1 MRKSRRIDESSGAH
15 KGKSLPIARIFA
27 HNKSGIVP
35 GRDLFMPPD
44 LDNIDMNILTLL
56 QQDASLSTAEVA
68 DRVGVS
74 QSPCWRRIQRLRDD
88 GFIKATVALV
98 DCHKLG
104 FHMKIFAQIKMV
116 RQSDQERKEFVRQI
130 NEIPEIV
137 ECYAI
142 FGEMDALMK
151 IVAPDVM
158 WYQEFMFSVLMK
170 LPGVQDVRSIMTLLE
185 AKSTNCIPLKIR
197 KFR

>member
-1 MRKSRRIDESSGAH
+1 MSPE
-15 KGKSLPIARIFA
+15 
-27 HNKSGIVP
+27 
-35 GRDLFMPPD
+35 
-44 LDNIDMNILTLL
+44 LDGIDMKILALL

-74 QSPCWRRIQRLRDD
+74 QSPCWRRIQRLREE
-88 GFIKATVALV
+88 GFIKATVAII

-104 FHMKIFAQIKMV
+104 LNMRVFAQMRIA
-116 RQSDQERKEFVRQI
+116 RLTEEERKEFSRQI
-130 NEIPEIV
+130 NDIPEIV
-137 ECYAI
+137 ECYAV
-142 FGEMDALMK
+142 FGDMDVLMK

-185 AKSTNCIPLKIR
+185 TKSTTAIPLKVR